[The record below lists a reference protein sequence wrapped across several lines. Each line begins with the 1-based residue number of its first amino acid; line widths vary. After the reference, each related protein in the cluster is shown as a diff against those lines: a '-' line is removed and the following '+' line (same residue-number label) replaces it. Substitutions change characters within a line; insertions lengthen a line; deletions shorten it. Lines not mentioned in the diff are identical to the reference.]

1 MWFMPVHY
9 ASRGSTAREI
19 AASVE
24 QAVAAGVLAPGAMVE
39 PIRRLAAELGVNPNT
54 VAAAYRML
62 RERGVVQTA
71 GRRGTR
77 VRSRPATVPLD
88 RTPLEIPAGVHDLA
102 DGRPAASLL
111 PRLAEPLR
119 LGATAA
125 AGRGYGDD
133 DIAAALAAGARAT
146 LGADGVPAQHLA
158 VAHSTLDAVER
169 VLQVHLRPGDRV
181 AIEDPAWANLV
192 DLLAALGLVVEPV
205 ELDDNGIRADRLEAA
220 LARGARAV
228 IVTSRAQV
236 PTGAAISLARAGA
249 LRRVLSRHRDVLLIE
264 DDHAA
269 GIAGVALA
277 PLADATGSWA
287 HVRSVSKAWGPDL
300 RLAVLAGDATTIDR
314 LRARQRLGPGWVS
327 HAVQEA
333 VAVLWQSQPAQTLVR
348 NAEREYTKL
357 RTALLAA
364 LSERGVPAHGR
375 SGVNVWVPVRDETTA
390 VTSLL
395 GNGWAVAAGSRFRLA
410 SSPGLRIT
418 IATLRVSEVFPLADA
433 TARALSSVS
442 SRGV

>member
-1 MWFMPVHY
+1 MGFMPVHY
-9 ASRGSTAREI
+9 ASSGSTAREI
-19 AASVE
+19 AADVE
-24 QAVAAGVLAPGAMVE
+24 QAIAAGLLAPGAAVE

-88 RTPLEIPAGVHDLA
+88 RTPLEVPPGVRDLA
-102 DGRPAASLL
+102 DGRPAARLL

-119 LGATAA
+119 RGAAAA
-125 AGRGYGDD
+125 AGRGYGDE
-133 DIAAALAAGARAT
+133 DIAAVLAAGARAT
-146 LGADGVPAQHLA
+146 LRADGVPAQHLA
-158 VAHSTLDAVER
+158 VTHSTLDAVER
-169 VLQVHLRPGDRV
+169 LLQAHLRPGDRV
-181 AIEDPAWANLV
+181 VIEDPAWANLV
-192 DLLAALGLVVEPV
+192 DLLAALGLVLEPV
-205 ELDDNGIRADRLEAA
+205 ALDDDGMRADRLEAA

-236 PTGAAISLARAGA
+236 PTGAAISADRARA
-249 LRRVLSRHRDVLLIE
+249 LRSVLSHHRDVLLIE

-269 GIAGVALA
+269 GIAGVGLA
-277 PLADATGSWA
+277 PLAGATQSWA

-300 RLAVLAGDATTIDR
+300 RLAVLAGDATTINR

-333 VAVLWQSQPAQTLVR
+333 VAILWQNQPAQTLVR
-348 NAEREYTKL
+348 KAERVYTER

-364 LSERGVPAHGR
+364 LSERRVPAHGR
-375 SGVNVWVPVRDETTA
+375 SGVNIWVPVRDETTA

-395 GNGWAVAAGSRFRLA
+395 GSRWAVAAGSRFRLA
-410 SSPGLRIT
+410 TGPGLRIT
-418 IATLRVSEVFPLADA
+418 IATLRAPEVSPLADA
-433 TARALSSVS
+433 TARAVGSVS
-442 SRGV
+442 SRGI